1 MMAGEFPMPAPRGL
15 LLDVDGCLV
24 LADRPG
30 GEGGEVL
37 PGAIDLLERARAA
50 GIPYLLFTNA
60 STLTPEVY
68 ADGLR
73 AMGLP
78 VERSEVVTPGLV
90 AANLIADQYPS
101 GPVLVFGGSGVVDP
115 LRERGIR
122 LLEVEEHEQA
132 EAVLVSFDLEFTA
145 RKLEA
150 ACRAVARGAA
160 LLVTSD
166 SRWFAGRNGP
176 QVGVA
181 GAIAAGITHVTG
193 VSASVMGKPSRFA
206 MHEVVR
212 RLDVDP
218 SDLVV
223 VGDDL
228 ALELRMGRQAG
239 SRTVLV
245 LTGMS
250 ARDDAGRL
258 SAGER
263 PDAIIDGI
271 WDLASL
277 LGLAAVT
284 PDRAI

>member
-1 MMAGEFPMPAPRGL
+1 MTAGALSTPAPRGL

-30 GEGGEVL
+30 GDGGEVL
-37 PGAIDLLERARAA
+37 PGAIDLLGRARAA

-60 STLTPEVY
+60 STLTPEAY

-78 VERSEVVTPGLV
+78 VDRTEVMTPGLV
-90 AANLIADQYPS
+90 AANLLADRYPS
-101 GPVLVFGGSGVVDP
+101 SPVLVFGGSGVVDP

-132 EAVLVSFDLEFTA
+132 AAVLVSFDLEFTA
-145 RKLEA
+145 RKLDA

-193 VSASVMGKPSRFA
+193 VAASVMGKPSRFA
-206 MHEVVR
+206 MHEVER
-212 RLDVDP
+212 RLHVDP
-218 SDLVV
+218 GDLVV

-228 ALELRMGRQAG
+228 SLELKMGRQAG

-250 ARDDAGRL
+250 GRDDVARL
-258 SAGER
+258 PASER

-277 LGLAAVT
+277 LDLGAPA
-284 PDRAI
+284 P

>member
-1 MMAGEFPMPAPRGL
+1 MMAGALSTPAPRGL

-37 PGAIDLLERARAA
+37 PGAIDLLGRARAA

-60 STLTPEVY
+60 STLTPEAY

-78 VERSEVVTPGLV
+78 VDRTEVMTPGLV
-90 AANLIADQYPS
+90 AANLLADQFPS

-122 LLEVEEHEQA
+122 LLEVEEHQQA
-132 EAVLVSFDLEFTA
+132 AAVLVSFDLEFTA
-145 RKLEA
+145 RKLDA

-193 VSASVMGKPSRFA
+193 VAASVMGKPSRFA
-206 MHEVVR
+206 MHEVER

-218 SDLVV
+218 RDLVV

-228 ALELRMGRQAG
+228 SLELRMGRQAG

-250 ARDDAGRL
+250 DRDDVTRL
-258 SAGER
+258 PESER
-263 PDAIIDGI
+263 PEAIIDGI

-277 LGLAAVT
+277 LDLPALA
-284 PDRAI
+284 P

>member
-1 MMAGEFPMPAPRGL
+1 MAGELATPAPRGL

-30 GEGGEVL
+30 GEGGKVL
-37 PGAIDLLERARAA
+37 PGAIDLLQRARAA

-60 STLTPEVY
+60 STLTPEAY
-68 ADGLR
+68 ADGLK

-78 VERSEVVTPGLV
+78 VERTEIMTPGLV

-101 GPVLVFGGSGVVDP
+101 GPVLVFGGSGVVDL

-122 LLEVEEHEQA
+122 LLEVEDHERA
-132 EAVLVSFDLEFTA
+132 EAVLISFDLEFTA
-145 RKLEA
+145 RKLDA

-193 VSASVMGKPSRFA
+193 VPACVMGKPSRFA
-206 MHEVVR
+206 MREVER
-212 RLDVDP
+212 RLGIDP
-218 SDLVV
+218 RDLVV

-228 ALELRMGRQAG
+228 ALELKMGSAAG

-250 ARDDAGRL
+250 SREEADRLPASGRP
-258 SAGER
+258 E
-263 PDAIIDGI
+263 AIIDGI
-271 WDLASL
+271 WELASL
-277 LGLAAVT
+277 LGFAALT
-284 PDRAI
+284 P

>member
-1 MMAGEFPMPAPRGL
+1 MMAGQLLMPAPRGL
-15 LLDVDGCLV
+15 LLDIDGCLV

-60 STLTPEVY
+60 STLTPEAY

-73 AMGLP
+73 TMGLP
-78 VERSEVVTPGLV
+78 VERTEVMTPGLV
-90 AANLIADQYPS
+90 AANLLADQYPS
-101 GPVLVFGGSGVVDP
+101 APVLVFGGSGVVDP

-132 EAVLVSFDLEFTA
+132 EVVLVSFDLEFTA
-145 RKLEA
+145 RKLDA

-166 SRWFAGRNGP
+166 SRWFAGRNGR

-193 VSASVMGKPSRFA
+193 VAASVMGKPSRFA
-206 MHEVVR
+206 MHEVER
-212 RLDVDP
+212 RLEADAR
-218 SDLVV
+218 DLVV

-228 ALELRMGRQAG
+228 ALELTMGSQAG

-250 ARDDAGRL
+250 TRDDVVSLPAN
-258 SAGER
+258 ER

-277 LGLAAVT
+277 LGLAALA
-284 PDRAI
+284 P

>member
-1 MMAGEFPMPAPRGL
+1 MMAGQLLMPAPRGL
-15 LLDVDGCLV
+15 LLDIDGCLV

-60 STLTPEVY
+60 STLTPEAY

-73 AMGLP
+73 TMGLP
-78 VERSEVVTPGLV
+78 VERTEVMTPGLV
-90 AANLIADQYPS
+90 AANLLADQYPS
-101 GPVLVFGGSGVVDP
+101 APVLVFGGSGVVDP

-132 EAVLVSFDLEFTA
+132 EVVLVSFDLEFTA
-145 RKLEA
+145 RKLDA

-166 SRWFAGRNGP
+166 SRWFAGRNGR

-193 VSASVMGKPSRFA
+193 VAANVMGKPSRFA
-206 MHEVVR
+206 MHEVER
-212 RLDVDP
+212 RLEADAR
-218 SDLVV
+218 DLVV

-228 ALELRMGRQAG
+228 ALELTMGSQAG

-250 ARDDAGRL
+250 TRDDVVSLPAN
-258 SAGER
+258 ER

-277 LGLAAVT
+277 LGLAALA
-284 PDRAI
+284 P

>member
-1 MMAGEFPMPAPRGL
+1 MSAGELATPAPRGL
-15 LLDVDGCLV
+15 VLDIDGCLV

-50 GIPYLLFTNA
+50 AIPYVLFTNA
-60 STLTPEVY
+60 STLTPEAY

-78 VERSEVVTPGLV
+78 VGRTDVMTPGLV
-90 AANLIADQYPS
+90 AANLLAKQYPS
-101 GPVLVFGGSGVVDP
+101 APVLVFGGSGVVDP

-122 LLEVEEHEQA
+122 ILEVEEHQQA

-145 RKLEA
+145 RKLDA
-150 ACRAVARGAA
+150 ACRAVARGAV

-193 VSASVMGKPSRFA
+193 VVASVMGKPSSFA
-206 MHEVVR
+206 MHEVER
-212 RLDVDP
+212 RLDVAAN
-218 SDLVV
+218 DLVV

-228 ALELRMGRQAG
+228 ALELRMGTEAG

-250 ARDDAGRL
+250 SRGDVDGL
-258 SAGER
+258 PVSER

-277 LGLAAVT
+277 LGFAPLA
-284 PDRAI
+284 P

>member
-1 MMAGEFPMPAPRGL
+1 MTAGELTTPAPRGL

-30 GEGGEVL
+30 GDGGEVL

-60 STLTPEVY
+60 STLTPESY

-78 VERSEVVTPGLV
+78 VKRSEVMTPGLV
-90 AANLIADQYPS
+90 AANLIAEQYPA
-101 GPVLVFGGSGVVDP
+101 GPVLVFGSSGVLDP

-145 RKLEA
+145 RKLDA

-193 VSASVMGKPSRFA
+193 IAASVMGKPSRFA
-206 MHEVVR
+206 MREVER
-212 RLDVDP
+212 CLEVDARG
-218 SDLVV
+218 LVV

-250 ARDDAGRL
+250 TRDDVGRL
-258 SAGER
+258 PDRER

-271 WDLASL
+271 WSLASM
-277 LGLAAVT
+277 LGLAAIA
-284 PDRAI
+284 P

>member
-1 MMAGEFPMPAPRGL
+1 MMAGALSTPAPRGL

-37 PGAIDLLERARAA
+37 PGAIDLLGRARAA

-60 STLTPEVY
+60 STLTPEAY

-78 VERSEVVTPGLV
+78 VERTDVMTPGLV
-90 AANLIADQYPS
+90 AANLIADRYPA

-122 LLEVEEHEQA
+122 LLEVEEHQQA
-132 EAVLVSFDLEFTA
+132 AAVLVSFDLEFTA
-145 RKLEA
+145 RKLDA

-193 VSASVMGKPSRFA
+193 VAASVMGKPSRFA
-206 MHEVVR
+206 MHEVER

-218 SDLVV
+218 RDLVV

-228 ALELRMGRQAG
+228 SLELRMGRQAG

-250 ARDDAGRL
+250 DRDDVTRL
-258 SAGER
+258 PESER
-263 PDAIIDGI
+263 PEAIIDGI

-277 LGLAAVT
+277 LDLPALA
-284 PDRAI
+284 P